1 MSDFEQEWIS
11 PILEVYKKGEIT
23 HKYSAILGLNPLG
36 QMVCRHIYE
45 RDTFETVLVV
55 NSPSF
60 AVWNRYPADV
70 KPPVIPVQG
79 MVSGDVML
87 LFGDVIIREYEWVP
101 DLLFYLQSNVPTET
115 VLALMAHDG
124 PTCGQVT
131 SSKGEKLLDK
141 MEVQLGRS
149 DFYDGLIAPLL
160 SVGPVAELDLVVIF
174 LEESTE
180 KEVLLQVDDTT
191 VCVGEIERALHL
203 LDIGL
208 DLKSENVVGKSE
220 EEGA

>member
-11 PILEVYKKGEIT
+11 PILEVYKKGRIT
-23 HKYSAILGLNPLG
+23 RKYSVILGLNPLG
-36 QMVCRHIYE
+36 QMLCRHIYE
-45 RDTFETVLVV
+45 RKTFETVLVF

-70 KPPVIPVQG
+70 KPPVIPVHG
-79 MVSGDVML
+79 MVSGNLML

-101 DLLFYLQSNVPTET
+101 DLLFYLQSNVPTQT
-115 VLALMAHDG
+115 VVALMAHDG

-131 SSKGEKLLDK
+131 TSKGELLLNK

-149 DFYDGLIAPLL
+149 DLYDGLVAPLM
-160 SVGPVAELDLVVIF
+160 SVGPVAGLDPVVIF

-180 KEVLLQVDDTT
+180 TEILLQVEDTSVYDD
-191 VCVGEIERALHL
+191 EIERALHL
-203 LDIGL
+203 LEVGL
-208 DLKSENVVGKSE
+208 DFKS
-220 EEGA
+220 

>member
-11 PILEVYKKGEIT
+11 PILEVYKKGPIT
-23 HKYSAILGLNPLG
+23 NKFSVILGLNPLG
-36 QMVCRHIYE
+36 QMLCRHIYE
-45 RDTFETVLVV
+45 RNSFETVLVF

-60 AVWNRYPADV
+60 AVWNRYPADI

-79 MVSGDVML
+79 MVSGDIML
-87 LFGDVIIREYEWVP
+87 LFGDVIVREYEWVP
-101 DLLFYLQSNVPTET
+101 DLLFYLQSNVPTKA
-115 VLALMAHDG
+115 VVALMAHDG

-131 SSKGEKLLDK
+131 SSKGEGLLDK

-160 SVGPVAELDLVVIF
+160 SVGPVAGLDPVVLF

-180 KEVLLQVDDTT
+180 KEVLLQVDDTA
-191 VCVGEIERALHL
+191 VCAGEIERALHL
-203 LDIGL
+203 LEAGL
-208 DLKSENVVGKSE
+208 GFKP
-220 EEGA
+220 

>member
-1 MSDFEQEWIS
+1 MSEFEQEWIS
-11 PILEVYKKGEIT
+11 PILEVYKKGDIS
-23 HKYSAILGLNPLG
+23 HKFSVILGLNPLG
-36 QMVCRHIYE
+36 QMLCRHIYE
-45 RDTFETVLVV
+45 RNLFETALVF

-60 AVWNRYPADV
+60 GVWNRYPADV

-79 MVSGDVML
+79 MVSGDIML

-101 DLLFYLQSNVPTET
+101 DLLFYLQSNVPIET
-115 VLALMAHDG
+115 VVALMAHDG

-131 SSKGEKLLDK
+131 SSKGEGILSK

-160 SVGPVAELDLVVIF
+160 SVGPVAGLDPVVIF
-174 LEESTE
+174 IEESTE

-191 VCVGEIERALHL
+191 VCAGEIERALHL
-203 LDIGL
+203 LEAGL
-208 DLKSENVVGKSE
+208 NLGS
-220 EEGA
+220 

>member
-11 PILEVYKKGEIT
+11 PILEVYKKGKIAR
-23 HKYSAILGLNPLG
+23 KYSVILGLNPLG
-36 QMVCRHIYE
+36 QMLCRHIYE
-45 RDTFETVLVV
+45 KNTFETVLVF

-87 LFGDVIIREYEWVP
+87 IFGDVIIREYEWVP
-101 DLLFYLQSNVPTET
+101 DLLFYLHSNVSTE
-115 VLALMAHDG
+115 VVVALMAHDG
-124 PTCGQVT
+124 PTCGQVI
-131 SSKGEKLLDK
+131 SSRGEGLLNK
-141 MEVQLGRS
+141 MEVQLGKS

-160 SVGPVAELDLVVIF
+160 SVGPVAGLDPVVIF

-180 KEVLLQVDDTT
+180 KEVLLQVDETT
-191 VCVGEIERALHL
+191 VCVGEIERAMHL
-203 LDIGL
+203 LEVGL
-208 DLKSENVVGKSE
+208 DLRS
-220 EEGA
+220 

>member
-11 PILEVYKKGEIT
+11 PILEVYKKAQIPS
-23 HKYSAILGLNPLG
+23 KYSVVLGLNPLG
-36 QMVCRHIYE
+36 QMLCRHIYE
-45 RDTFETVLVV
+45 KDTFETVLVF

-79 MVSGDVML
+79 MVSGHVML
-87 LFGDVIIREYEWVP
+87 IFGDVIIREYEWVP
-101 DLLFYLQSNVPTET
+101 DLLFYLQSNVPTEA
-115 VLALMAHDG
+115 VFALMTHDG
-124 PTCGQVT
+124 PTCGQVV
-131 SSKGEKLLDK
+131 SSKGEKLLSK

-160 SVGPVAELDLVVIF
+160 SVGPVAGLDPVVLF

-203 LDIGL
+203 LEVGL
-208 DLKSENVVGKSE
+208 NLKK
-220 EEGA
+220 

>member
-11 PILEVYKKGEIT
+11 PILEVYKKGKIT
-23 HKYSAILGLNPLG
+23 RKYSVILGLNPLG
-36 QMVCRHIYE
+36 QMLCRHIYE
-45 RDTFETVLVV
+45 TSTFETLLVF

-87 LFGDVIIREYEWVP
+87 IFGDVIIREYEWVP
-101 DLLFYLQSNVPTET
+101 DLLFYLNGNVSTE
-115 VLALMAHDG
+115 VVVALMAHDG
-124 PTCGQVT
+124 PTCGQVI
-131 SSKGEKLLDK
+131 SSRGEELLNK
-141 MEVQLGRS
+141 MEVHLGRS

-160 SVGPVAELDLVVIF
+160 SVGPVAGLDPVVLF

-180 KEVLLQVDDTT
+180 KEVLLQVDETT
-191 VCVGEIERALHL
+191 VCVGEIERAMHL
-203 LDIGL
+203 LEVGL
-208 DLKSENVVGKSE
+208 DLRS
-220 EEGA
+220 